1 MIVDI
6 YNNGKFNKI
15 ENELFIRGKKI
26 NISLVFIP
34 QSYFKVPK
42 DVRINTTHFLNENSK
57 QKRS

>member
-42 DVRINTTHFLNENSK
+42 DVRINTTHFFNENSK